1 MNTILR
7 ITSTIV
13 VMAFLGLSSVSAQT
27 TDEQYRS
34 IPLQV
39 IDLLQQQITALS
51 LGTITTET
59 GGTLVLPEGTSCGFR
74 YTGDPSVISVQA
86 ELQAQGYAITKID
99 GIAGSETAAAVSAFQ
114 TAAGAAKVDGIVGA
128 ETRSLLSQ
136 HSLACLGDAGVSVGA
151 VTLPPIAVD
160 GCTIRYQGDESVI
173 VVQQALQDQG
183 YTITKV
189 DGIAG
194 PETIAAIS
202 AFETAA
208 GLPVDGVIDADLR
221 VELARRSL
229 VCDAVVPLPSV
240 PTTDPADQSGGE
252 ETTTTTTSTSSST
265 SVSKVEVVAGVRT
278 TTAGVPDDTA
288 VFTYTIAFT
297 IDGVIYVPTNPSTA
311 FDINVTNASGGS
323 VNASSIDSIVTS
335 AQKLVRE
342 DGSSYYLVK
351 SGDTMSL
358 RSSVQPGAG
367 SYYATLARLS
377 YTRDDAF
384 TVQNPAMISYGF
396 DDTTW
401 RSETVSLLN

>member
-1 MNTILR
+1 MNTLLR

-13 VMAFLGLSSVSAQT
+13 VMGFLGLSSVSAQT

-34 IPLQV
+34 ILLQV

-51 LGTITTET
+51 GGTITTGT
-59 GGTLVLPEGTSCGFR
+59 GDTLVLPEGTSCGFR
-74 YTGDPSVISVQA
+74 YTGNTSLVSVQA

-114 TAAGAAKVDGIVGA
+114 TAAGAAKVDGIIGA

-136 HSLACLGDAGVSVGA
+136 RSLACLGDTGVSVGT

-160 GCTIRYQGDESVI
+160 GCTIGYQGDESI
-173 VVQQALQDQG
+173 IAVQQALKDQG

-189 DGIAG
+189 DGIVG
-194 PETIAAIS
+194 PETTAAVS
-202 AFETAA
+202 AFETTA
-208 GLPVDGVIDADLR
+208 GLPVDGVIDANLR

-240 PTTDPADQSGGE
+240 PTPDPADQSGGQG
-252 ETTTTTTSTSSST
+252 TTTVSGASST
-265 SVSKVEVVAGVRT
+265 SVSKIDVIAGVRS

-288 VFTYTIAFT
+288 VFTYTIAFAV
-297 IDGVIYVPTNPSTA
+297 DEVIYVPTNPGTA
-311 FDINVTNASGGS
+311 FDIDVSNASGGS
-323 VNASSIDSIVTS
+323 VNEISIDSIVTS
-335 AQKLVRE
+335 AQKLVRA

-396 DDTTW
+396 DDTAW
-401 RSETVSLLN
+401 RSETVTLLN